1 MIWQPF
7 REISCGFTSIFS
19 RKTMNAKNKNKRNR
33 RGERKKRCVA
43 DDPTVHCFS
52 SGRAKGR
59 KTKLVSFIRLFY
71 VFHAR
76 SGIRDTFKRGIIAFL
91 SFVWEVNNS
100 SVKQKKLWHTDR
112 KRKAIKQR
120 VAFPVLIILE
130 ATSLT
135 VDSCSRRPAS
145 TFPILSS
152 MWSRAVLFDSLQ
164 KVLALAAIWF
174 FKCIPWEK
182 SVCVHNSRVC
192 LSFGTTTQTPAA
204 LRIANLQ
211 LSFEHARTE

>member
-43 DDPTVHCFS
+43 DDPTVHCFC

-59 KTKLVSFIRLFY
+59 KTKPVSFIRLFY

-152 MWSRAVLFDSLQ
+152 M
-164 KVLALAAIWF
+164 
-174 FKCIPWEK
+174 
-182 SVCVHNSRVC
+182 
-192 LSFGTTTQTPAA
+192 
-204 LRIANLQ
+204 
-211 LSFEHARTE
+211 